1 MDQLPSVRRLAN
13 GAIDYEY
20 YRRKARAERLAAIA
34 DFFFTPKKRSSRVAT
49 VTFLVRLRAGWK
61 S

>member
-1 MDQLPSVRRLAN
+1 MDQLPSIRRLAN
-13 GAIDYEY
+13 GAIDYDF

-49 VTFLVRLRAGWK
+49 VTLLARLRAAWK